1 MSRRKQMNKRVAAL
15 GVLLAACLCSCRNEN
30 SEMTAIDRT
39 VEQEAETPASESQN
53 APIATHESTEEKQPI
68 TEKENRYCI
77 AEGTEE
83 EIRMIR
89 ENADISFL
97 EAAEDNPLY
106 TAFEGVLYDK
116 EMKTLVLVP
125 QGLDR
130 KTFSIP
136 DSVEI
141 IGGWAFDRCQKIETV
156 VMGSGVKEIGGH
168 AFYRCKTLREI
179 RFSEGLEYVG
189 SHAFDGCESLE
200 EILLPD
206 SVLPEGHNYMTTWAS
221 HVFDRCTSLK
231 RVRIPCDTVLACME
245 NLSGRYEFENTFRG
259 CNSLEEF
266 IISERA
272 ENVTVY
278 NGALSSASLDVI
290 CRLAPKS
297 GVETFTIPPQTA
309 ILGTYAFENCTDLKE
324 LIIEPYEEAQEHSVI
339 LTVTG
344 AGDTWRRTIWIDGG
358 TTINGCSELEK
369 LVVPSDVEIID
380 INVKDFPKLVIYAER
395 GSSAAKYAEENAI
408 PIQYIGE

>member
-1 MSRRKQMNKRVAAL
+1 MNKRAAAF
-15 GVLLAACLCSCRNEN
+15 GVLLVACLCSCRNEN

-39 VEQEAETPASESQN
+39 VGQEAEMSASESQN
-53 APIATHESTEEKQPI
+53 APIATRESTEEKQPI
-68 TEKENRYCI
+68 TEEKTDKKENRYFI
-77 AEGTEE
+77 SEGTEE

-89 ENADISFL
+89 EKADISFL

-116 EMKTLVLVP
+116 GMKTLVLVP
-125 QGLDR
+125 QGFDR
-130 KTFSIP
+130 ETFLIP

-141 IGGWAFDRCQKIETV
+141 IGDWALDGCQKIETV
-156 VMGSGVKEIGGH
+156 VMGESVKEIGGH
-168 AFYRCKTLREI
+168 AFYRCKALREI

-189 SHAFDGCESLE
+189 SHAFDGCEALE

-206 SVLPEGHNYMTTWAS
+206 SVLPEGHNYMTTWAT
-221 HVFDRCTSLK
+221 HVFDNCSSLK
-231 RVRIPCDTVLACME
+231 RVRIPCDSVLACME
-245 NLSGRYEFENTFRG
+245 NLLGRYECENTFCG
-259 CNSLEEF
+259 CDSLEEF
-266 IISERA
+266 VISENA
-272 ENVTVY
+272 ENVTIY

-290 CRLAPKS
+290 CKLAPKS
-297 GVETFTIPPQTA
+297 GVETFTIPSQTA

-344 AGDTWRRTIWIDGG
+344 AGDTWRRTIWIDGE
-358 TTINGCSELEK
+358 TTINGCSALEK

-380 INVKDFPKLVIYAER
+380 INVKDFPKLVIFAER

-408 PIQYIGE
+408 PIRYTGE